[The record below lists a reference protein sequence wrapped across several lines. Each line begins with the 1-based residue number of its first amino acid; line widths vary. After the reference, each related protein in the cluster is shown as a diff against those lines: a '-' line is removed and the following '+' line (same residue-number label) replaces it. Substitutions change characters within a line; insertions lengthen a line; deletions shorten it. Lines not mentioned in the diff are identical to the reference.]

1 MKKKIIISLIFFY
14 TLSINHLFSQV
25 EHTLVQHPVYQFLEY
40 AYTKGILENFSLS
53 TLPLQRREIQ
63 EALKVIR
70 LNDSSL
76 SETDKKTLSLFEK
89 EFELSNRQNSAIFL
103 SKSDSNQLLF
113 SRIFSDDEKYI
124 YRYSDSSNAVSLI
137 PLGSIENIN
146 KINYRSEFDKVLLGN
161 LGFRLNGTID
171 NSLGYGLQVTNGVV
185 LAGTR
190 NLAIEESKITRN
202 IKFVLL
208 NSDFDFSES
217 HVRYSNDWFHFIF
230 SRETRLIGSGL
241 RQKLIISDNAPPMD
255 GISLGA
261 RFSTFEYRYYH
272 FKLIAQPDSNIP
284 VGAFTDIPPKYFV
297 LQKFTFKPSW
307 GDLSYFHSIVYSG
320 RELEL
325 AYLNPLSFLKSVE
338 HALRDR
344 DKTTMGLDF
353 NINLFRNFQISGTW
367 MLEDII
373 ISRIGT
379 GFWSNKT
386 AWNIALKYSLP
397 FSADIGIE
405 YTRIE
410 PYMFTHFNVQN
421 NRTNDGYL
429 FGTYLYPNS
438 DETALQLR
446 WFWGNR
452 YPLIFSFIYQRH
464 GNNIYDENGN
474 IIRNVGGDP
483 FYVRLPKDSET
494 VVFLDG
500 DRSNSLSFSINA
512 GYEIL
517 RGFNI
522 QGLYLL
528 RLTNDQPEYLLKIY
542 FRFGDF

>member
-1 MKKKIIISLIFFY
+1 MKKCLIIFLLLY
-14 TLSINHLFSQV
+14 LSTFTFSFSQV
-25 EHTLVQHPVYQFLEY
+25 EHVVVQHPVYQFLEY
-40 AYTKGILENFSLS
+40 NYTRGILENFSLS
-53 TLPLQRREIQ
+53 SLPLQRKEIQ
-63 EALKVIR
+63 DALKIIR
-70 LNDSSL
+70 ENESIL
-76 SETDKKTLSLFEK
+76 SEADKKTLALFEK
-89 EFELSNRQNSAIFL
+89 EFELSSRQNATIFF

-113 SRIFSDDEKYI
+113 SRILTDDEKYI
-124 YRYSDSSNAVSLI
+124 YRYSDSSNSVSLI
-137 PLGSIENIN
+137 PLGSVENIN
-146 KINYRSEFDKVLLGN
+146 KLNQNNEYDKVLLGN
-161 LGFRLNGTID
+161 LGFRLYGTID

-190 NLAIEESKITRN
+190 NLAVEESKITRN
-202 IKFVLL
+202 IKFSLL

-217 HVRYSNDWFHFIF
+217 HIRYSKNWFHFIF

-261 RFSTFEYRYYH
+261 RFSTFEYRYSH
-272 FKLIAQPDSNIP
+272 FKLLGQADSNIP

-307 GDLSYFHSIVYSG
+307 GDLTYFHSIVYSG
-320 RELEL
+320 RELEF
-325 AYLNPLSFLKSVE
+325 AYLNPLSFLKSIE

-344 DKTTMGLDF
+344 DKTTMGFDF
-353 NINLFRNFQISGTW
+353 NINPLRNLQISGTW

-373 ISRIGT
+373 ISKIGT

-386 AWNIALKYSLP
+386 AWNISMKYSLP

-438 DETALQLR
+438 DETALQFR

-452 YPLIFSFIYQRH
+452 YPLIVSVIYQRH

-474 IIRNVGGDP
+474 LVRNVGGDP
-483 FYVRLPKDSET
+483 FYVRKPQDSET
-494 VVFLDG
+494 VVLLDG
-500 DRSNSLSFSINA
+500 DRTNTLSVSINF

-517 RGFNI
+517 RGLNI

-528 RLTNDQPEYLLKIY
+528 RLTDDKPENLFKIY
-542 FRFGDF
+542 LRFAEF

>member
-1 MKKKIIISLIFFY
+1 MKKCLIIILLLYFSTFTF
-14 TLSINHLFSQV
+14 SFSQV
-25 EHTLVQHPVYQFLEY
+25 EHVVVQHPVYQFLEY
-40 AYTKGILENFSLS
+40 NYTRGILENFSLS
-53 TLPLQRREIQ
+53 SLPLQRKEIQ
-63 EALKVIR
+63 DALKIIR
-70 LNDSSL
+70 DNESTL
-76 SETDKKTLSLFEK
+76 SEADKKTLALFEK
-89 EFELSNRQNSAIFL
+89 EFELSSRQNATIFF

-113 SRIFSDDEKYI
+113 SRILTDDEKYI
-124 YRYSDSSNAVSLI
+124 YRYSDSSNSVSLI
-137 PLGSIENIN
+137 PLGSVENIN
-146 KINYRSEFDKVLLGN
+146 KINQNNEFDKVLLGN
-161 LGFRLNGTID
+161 LGFRLYGTID

-190 NLAIEESKITRN
+190 NLAVEESKITRN
-202 IKFVLL
+202 IKFSLL

-217 HVRYSNDWFHFIF
+217 HIRYSKNWFHFIF

-261 RFSTFEYRYYH
+261 RFSNFEYRYSH
-272 FKLIAQPDSNIP
+272 FKLLGQADSNIP

-297 LQKFTFKPSW
+297 LQRFTLKPSW

-320 RELEL
+320 RELEF
-325 AYLNPLSFLKSVE
+325 AYLNPLSFLKSIE

-344 DKTTMGLDF
+344 DKTTMGFDF
-353 NINLFRNFQISGTW
+353 NINPLRNLQISGTW

-386 AWNIALKYSLP
+386 AWNIALKYTLP

-438 DETALQLR
+438 DETALQFR

-452 YPLIFSFIYQRH
+452 YPLIVSVIYQRH

-474 IIRNVGGDP
+474 LVRNVGGDP
-483 FYVRLPKDSET
+483 FFVRKPQDSET

-500 DRSNSLSFSINA
+500 DRTNTLSFSINF

-528 RLTNDQPEYLLKIY
+528 RLTDDKPENLFKIY
-542 FRFGDF
+542 LRFSDF

>member
-14 TLSINHLFSQV
+14 TLSVNHLFSQV
-25 EHTLVQHPVYQFLEY
+25 EHIVVQHPVYQFLEY

-53 TLPLQRREIQ
+53 TLPLQRKEIQ

-89 EFELSNRQNSAIFL
+89 EFELSYRQNATIFF
-103 SKSDSNQLLF
+103 SKSDTNQLLF
-113 SRIFSDDEKYI
+113 SRIFTDDEKYI
-124 YRYSDSSNAVSLI
+124 YRYSDSSSSVSLI

-146 KINYRSEFDKVLLGN
+146 KINNKNEFDKVFLGN
-161 LGFRLNGTID
+161 LGFRLYGTID

-217 HVRYSNDWFHFIF
+217 HIRYSKDWFHFIF

-241 RQKLIISDNAPPMD
+241 RQRLIISDNAPPMD

-261 RFSTFEYRYYH
+261 KFSNFEYRYSH
-272 FKLIAQPDSNIP
+272 FKLIGQPDSNVP
-284 VGAFTDIPPKYFV
+284 VGAFTKIPPKYFV
-297 LQKFTFKPSW
+297 LQKFTLKPSW
-307 GDLSYFHSIVYSG
+307 GDISYFHSIVYSG
-320 RELEL
+320 RELEF
-325 AYLNPLSFLKSVE
+325 AYLNPLSFLKSIE
-338 HALRDR
+338 HSLRDR
-344 DKTTMGLDF
+344 DKTTMGFDF
-353 NINLFRNFQISGTW
+353 NINPFRNVQISGTW

-373 ISRIGT
+373 ISKIGT

-397 FSADIGIE
+397 FSADIGLE

-438 DETALQLR
+438 DETSLQFR

-452 YPLIFSFIYQRH
+452 YPLIFAIIYQRH
-464 GNNIYDENGN
+464 GNNIYDNNGN
-474 IIRNVGGDP
+474 LVRNVGGDP

-494 VVFLDG
+494 VTFLDG

-512 GYEIL
+512 GFEL
-517 RGFNI
+517 FRGFNL
-522 QGLYLL
+522 QCYYLL
-528 RLTNDQPEYLLKIY
+528 RITNDSPENIFKIY
-542 FRFGDF
+542 FRFADF

>member
-1 MKKKIIISLIFFY
+1 MKKCFLIIFFLY
-14 TLSINHLFSQV
+14 FTTLKISYSQV
-25 EHTLVQHPVYQFLEY
+25 EHVVVQHPVYQFLEY

-53 TLPLQRREIQ
+53 SLPLQRKEIQ
-63 EALKVIR
+63 DALKIIR
-70 LNDSSL
+70 DNESIL
-76 SETDKKTLSLFEK
+76 SEAEKKTLALFEK
-89 EFELSNRQNSAIFL
+89 EFELSFRQNATTFL

-113 SRIFSDDEKYI
+113 SRIFTDDEKYI
-124 YRYSDSSNAVSLI
+124 YRYSDTSNSVSLI

-146 KINYRSEFDKVLLGN
+146 KFNQNIDYDKVFLGN
-161 LGFRLNGTID
+161 LGFRLYGTID

-202 IKFVLL
+202 IKFSLL

-217 HVRYSNDWFHFIF
+217 HIRYSKDWFHFIF
-230 SRETRLIGSGL
+230 SRETRFIGSGL
-241 RQKLIISDNAPPMD
+241 RQRLIISDNAPPMD

-261 RFSTFEYRYYH
+261 KFSTFEYRYSH
-272 FKLIAQPDSNIP
+272 FKLLGQPDSNVP

-307 GDLSYFHSIVYSG
+307 GDVSYFHSIVYSG

-325 AYLNPLSFLKSVE
+325 AYLNPLSFLKSIE
-338 HALRDR
+338 HSLRDR
-344 DKTTMGLDF
+344 DKTTMGFDF
-353 NINLFRNFQISGTW
+353 NINPFRNFQISGTW

-386 AWNIALKYSLP
+386 AWSIALKYSLP
-397 FSADIGIE
+397 FAADIGIE

-421 NRTNDGYL
+421 NRTNDGFL

-438 DETALQLR
+438 DETAIQIR
-446 WFWGNR
+446 WFWGDR
-452 YPLIFSFIYQRH
+452 YPLILSLIYQRH

-474 IIRNVGGDP
+474 LLRNVGGDP
-483 FYVRLPKDSET
+483 FYVRKPQDSET

-500 DRSNSLSFSINA
+500 DRTNTLSFSINF
-512 GYEIL
+512 GYEII

-522 QGLYLL
+522 QALYLL
-528 RLTNDQPEYLLKIY
+528 RLTDDKPENLFKIY
-542 FRFGDF
+542 LRFADF

>member
-1 MKKKIIISLIFFY
+1 MKKCLIIFLLLY
-14 TLSINHLFSQV
+14 LSTFTFSFSQV
-25 EHTLVQHPVYQFLEY
+25 EHVVVQHPVYQFLEY
-40 AYTKGILENFSLS
+40 NYTRGILENFSLS
-53 TLPLQRREIQ
+53 SLPLQRKEIQ
-63 EALKVIR
+63 DALKIIR
-70 LNDSSL
+70 ENESIL
-76 SETDKKTLSLFEK
+76 SEADKKTLALFEK
-89 EFELSNRQNSAIFL
+89 EFELSSRQNATIFF

-113 SRIFSDDEKYI
+113 SRILTDDEKYI
-124 YRYSDSSNAVSLI
+124 YRYSDSSNSVSLI
-137 PLGSIENIN
+137 PLGSVENIN
-146 KINYRSEFDKVLLGN
+146 KLNQNNEYDKVLLGN
-161 LGFRLNGTID
+161 LGFRLYGTID

-190 NLAIEESKITRN
+190 NLAVEESKITRN
-202 IKFVLL
+202 IKFSLL

-217 HVRYSNDWFHFIF
+217 HIRYSKNWFHFIF

-261 RFSTFEYRYYH
+261 RFSTFEYRYSH
-272 FKLIAQPDSNIP
+272 FKLLGQADSNIP

-307 GDLSYFHSIVYSG
+307 GDLTYFHSIVYSG
-320 RELEL
+320 RELEF
-325 AYLNPLSFLKSVE
+325 AYLNPLSFLKSIE

-344 DKTTMGLDF
+344 DKTTMGFDF
-353 NINLFRNFQISGTW
+353 NINPLRNLQISGTW

-373 ISRIGT
+373 ISKIGT

-386 AWNIALKYSLP
+386 AWNISMKYSLP

-438 DETALQLR
+438 DETALQFR

-452 YPLIFSFIYQRH
+452 YPLIVSVIYQRH

-474 IIRNVGGDP
+474 LVRNVGGDP
-483 FYVRLPKDSET
+483 FYVRKPQDSET

-500 DRSNSLSFSINA
+500 DRTNTLSVSINF

-517 RGFNI
+517 RGLNI

-528 RLTNDQPEYLLKIY
+528 RLTDDKPENLFKIY
-542 FRFGDF
+542 LRFAEF

>member
-1 MKKKIIISLIFFY
+1 MKKCLIIFLLLY
-14 TLSINHLFSQV
+14 LSTFTFSFSQV
-25 EHTLVQHPVYQFLEY
+25 EHVVVQHPVYQFLEY
-40 AYTKGILENFSLS
+40 NYTRGILENFSLS
-53 TLPLQRREIQ
+53 SLPLQRKEIQ
-63 EALKVIR
+63 DALKIIR
-70 LNDSSL
+70 ENGSIL
-76 SETDKKTLSLFEK
+76 SEADKKTLALFEK
-89 EFELSNRQNSAIFL
+89 EFELSSRQNATIFF

-113 SRIFSDDEKYI
+113 SRILTDDEKYI
-124 YRYSDSSNAVSLI
+124 YRYSDSSNSVSLI
-137 PLGSIENIN
+137 PLGSVENIN
-146 KINYRSEFDKVLLGN
+146 KLNQNNEYDKVLLGN
-161 LGFRLNGTID
+161 LGFRLYGTID

-190 NLAIEESKITRN
+190 NLAVEESKITRN
-202 IKFVLL
+202 IKFSLL

-217 HVRYSNDWFHFIF
+217 HIRYSKNWFHFIF

-261 RFSTFEYRYYH
+261 RFSTFEYRYSH
-272 FKLIAQPDSNIP
+272 FKLLGQADSNIP

-307 GDLSYFHSIVYSG
+307 GDLTYFHSIVYSG
-320 RELEL
+320 RELEF
-325 AYLNPLSFLKSVE
+325 AYLNPLSFLKSIE

-344 DKTTMGLDF
+344 DKTTMGFDF
-353 NINLFRNFQISGTW
+353 NINPLRNLQISGTW

-373 ISRIGT
+373 ISKIGT

-386 AWNIALKYSLP
+386 AWNISMKYSLP

-438 DETALQLR
+438 DETALQFR

-452 YPLIFSFIYQRH
+452 YPLIVSVIYQRH

-474 IIRNVGGDP
+474 LVRNVGGDP
-483 FYVRLPKDSET
+483 FYVRKPQDSET
-494 VVFLDG
+494 VVLLDG
-500 DRSNSLSFSINA
+500 DRTNTLSVSINF

-517 RGFNI
+517 RGLNI

-528 RLTNDQPEYLLKIY
+528 RLTDDKPENLFKIY
-542 FRFGDF
+542 LRFAEF

>member
-1 MKKKIIISLIFFY
+1 MKKCLIIILLLF
-14 TLSINHLFSQV
+14 LSTFTFSFSQV
-25 EHTLVQHPVYQFLEY
+25 EHVVVQHPVYQFLEY
-40 AYTKGILENFSLS
+40 NYNRGILENFSLS
-53 TLPLQRREIQ
+53 SLPLQRKEIQ
-63 EALKVIR
+63 DALKIIR
-70 LNDSSL
+70 ENESVL
-76 SETDKKTLSLFEK
+76 SEADKKTLALFEK
-89 EFELSNRQNSAIFL
+89 EFELSSRQNATIFF

-113 SRIFSDDEKYI
+113 SRILTDDEKYI
-124 YRYSDSSNAVSLI
+124 YRYSDSSNSVSLI
-137 PLGSIENIN
+137 PLGSVENIN
-146 KINYRSEFDKVLLGN
+146 KINQNNEYDKVLLGN
-161 LGFRLNGTID
+161 LGFRLYGTID

-190 NLAIEESKITRN
+190 NLAVEESKITRN
-202 IKFVLL
+202 IKFSLL

-217 HVRYSNDWFHFIF
+217 HIRYSQNWFHFIF

-261 RFSTFEYRYYH
+261 RFSTFEYRYSH
-272 FKLIAQPDSNIP
+272 FKLLGQADSNIP

-297 LQKFTFKPSW
+297 LQRFTFKPSW
-307 GDLSYFHSIVYSG
+307 GDLTYFHSIVYSG
-320 RELEL
+320 RELEF
-325 AYLNPLSFLKSVE
+325 AYLNPLSFLKSIE

-344 DKTTMGLDF
+344 DKTTMGFDF
-353 NINLFRNFQISGTW
+353 NINPLRNLQISGTW

-438 DETALQLR
+438 DETALQFR

-452 YPLIFSFIYQRH
+452 YPLIVSVIYQRH
-464 GNNIYDENGN
+464 GKNIYDENGN
-474 IIRNVGGDP
+474 LVRNVGGDP
-483 FYVRLPKDSET
+483 FFVRKPQDSET

-500 DRSNSLSFSINA
+500 DRTNTLSFSINF

-528 RLTNDQPEYLLKIY
+528 RLTDDKPENLFKIY
-542 FRFGDF
+542 LRFAEF

>member
-1 MKKKIIISLIFFY
+1 MKKCLIIFLLLY
-14 TLSINHLFSQV
+14 LSTFTFSFSQV
-25 EHTLVQHPVYQFLEY
+25 EHVVVQHPVYQFLEY
-40 AYTKGILENFSLS
+40 NYTRGILENFSLS
-53 TLPLQRREIQ
+53 SLPLQRKEIQ
-63 EALKVIR
+63 DALKIIR
-70 LNDSSL
+70 ENGSIL
-76 SETDKKTLSLFEK
+76 SEADKKTLALFEK
-89 EFELSNRQNSAIFL
+89 EFELSSRQNATIFF
-103 SKSDSNQLLF
+103 SKSDSNQLIF
-113 SRIFSDDEKYI
+113 SRILTDDEKYI
-124 YRYSDSSNAVSLI
+124 YRYSDSSNSVSLI
-137 PLGSIENIN
+137 PLGSVENIN
-146 KINYRSEFDKVLLGN
+146 KLNQNNEYDKVLLGN
-161 LGFRLNGTID
+161 LGFRLYGTID

-190 NLAIEESKITRN
+190 NLAVEESKITRN
-202 IKFVLL
+202 IKFSLL

-217 HVRYSNDWFHFIF
+217 HIRYSKNWFHFIF

-261 RFSTFEYRYYH
+261 RFSTFEYRYSH
-272 FKLIAQPDSNIP
+272 FKLLGQADSNIP

-307 GDLSYFHSIVYSG
+307 GDLTYFHSIVYSG
-320 RELEL
+320 RELEF
-325 AYLNPLSFLKSVE
+325 AYLNPLSFLKSIE

-344 DKTTMGLDF
+344 DKTTMGFDF
-353 NINLFRNFQISGTW
+353 NINPLRNLQISGTW

-373 ISRIGT
+373 ISKIGT

-386 AWNIALKYSLP
+386 AWNISMKYSLP

-438 DETALQLR
+438 DETALQFR

-452 YPLIFSFIYQRH
+452 YPLIVSVIYQRH

-474 IIRNVGGDP
+474 LVRNVGGDP
-483 FYVRLPKDSET
+483 FYVRKPQDSET

-500 DRSNSLSFSINA
+500 DRTNNLSVSINF

-517 RGFNI
+517 RGLII

-528 RLTNDQPEYLLKIY
+528 RLTDDKPENLFKIY
-542 FRFGDF
+542 LRFAEF